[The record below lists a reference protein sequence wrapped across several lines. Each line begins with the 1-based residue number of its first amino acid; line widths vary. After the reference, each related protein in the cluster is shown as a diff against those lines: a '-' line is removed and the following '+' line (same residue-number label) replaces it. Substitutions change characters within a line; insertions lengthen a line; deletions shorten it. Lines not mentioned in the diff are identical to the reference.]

1 MAIIG
6 PGMTDDDY
14 ASGKVTPLD
23 IFEGRV
29 KAWTLAFA
37 RKLAKQE
44 DSGTAT
50 LLLTASVLE
59 PMGGT
64 LLGGGTSERKFC
76 AGFLRVFPDVPGGN
90 AEGIAPIVCD
100 LLRDGL
106 FHEGFFKAG
115 LILEY
120 GRTPI
125 EQRGTAIVVDPRRF
139 LHAVDSGFG
148 KLCDEIR
155 AADGESALR
164 KSFDAYWTKK
174 LGDQGNYAKARFD
187 PNIGNVA
194 TSTSTAAVM
203 PPEMWF
209 TKL

>member
-14 ASGKVTPLD
+14 ASGRVTPLD
-23 IFEGRV
+23 IFERRIKV
-29 KAWTLAFA
+29 WTLAFA
-37 RKLAKQE
+37 RELAKQE
-44 DSGTAT
+44 DSGIAT

-59 PMGGT
+59 PMGGA
-64 LLGGGTSERKFC
+64 LLGHGTSEKKFC
-76 AGFLRVFPDVPGGN
+76 VGFLKIFPDVPGGK
-90 AEGIAPIVCD
+90 AKTIAPIVCD

-120 GRTPI
+120 GGAPI
-125 EQRGTAIVVDPRRF
+125 EQRRKAIIVDPRRF
-139 LHAVDSGFG
+139 LDAVDVGFG
-148 KLCDEIR
+148 RLCDEIR
-155 AADGESALR
+155 AADEASDVR

-174 LGDQGNYAKARFD
+174 LGDQGNYVKARFD
-187 PNIGNVA
+187 SNIGDVA

-203 PPEMWF
+203 PPEIWVKKM
-209 TKL
+209 